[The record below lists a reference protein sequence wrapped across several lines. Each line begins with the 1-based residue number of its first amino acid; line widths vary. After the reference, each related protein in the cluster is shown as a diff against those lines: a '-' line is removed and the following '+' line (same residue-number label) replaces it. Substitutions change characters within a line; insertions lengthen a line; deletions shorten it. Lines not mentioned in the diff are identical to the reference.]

1 MLFFREQA
9 FELEAE
15 RERKLL
21 NSRIAQLESDLKI
34 KESAELEVRNKLI
47 EAVEAMEKVIYVMV
61 VSQSRNWRGN
71 IIFE

>member
-47 EAVEAMEKVIYVMV
+47 EAVEAMEKVIYVMG
-61 VSQSRNWRGN
+61 SISK
-71 IIFE
+71 